1 MDDLLEELDSFD
13 RATPADRDR
22 RRRFIATAAIC
33 GLAFVG
39 IGQLATGA
47 LFVDNATA
55 SVTYTTGD
63 VEIEANGFATAT
75 LNAASNLAPGDI
87 VFRPISVTNVGTLD
101 LRYAV
106 TGAID
111 SQTKSLGGE
120 LRYTVYRGMSAAEC
134 NAANASRDVSSGTAL
149 VTDASIGTS
158 STNLVGNPA
167 TGPQGGDRV
176 INAGD
181 PADVLCVAMELPLA
195 TTSAFAG
202 ANATVILTFEAEQ
215 TRNNS

>member
-22 RRRFIATAAIC
+22 RRRAVATAAIC

-47 LFVDNATA
+47 LFKDSASA
-55 SVTYTTGD
+55 SVTYTSGD
-63 VEIEANGFATAT
+63 VEIEANGRPTTT
-75 LNAASNLAPGDI
+75 LSSAANLAPGDI
-87 VFRPISVTNVGTLD
+87 VFRPVSVTNGGTLD
-101 LRYAV
+101 LRYSV
-106 TGAID
+106 TGVID
-111 SQTKSLGGE
+111 SQSKSLGGE
-120 LRYTVYRGMSAAEC
+120 LRYTVYDGMTVPEC
-134 NAANASRDVSSGTAL
+134 NAANASRDVSSGTSL
-149 VTDASIGTS
+149 VSDASIGTS

-167 TGPQGGDRV
+167 TGRQNGDRA

-181 PADVLCVAMELPLA
+181 PPDVLCVAMELPLA

-202 ANATVILTFEAEQ
+202 ADASVTLTFAAEQ
-215 TRNNS
+215 TRNN